1 MLASKKIDELFAE
14 LRTMYDYIVV
24 DSAPVGM
31 VSDTFTLDRI
41 ADATIYV
48 TRVNYSTLDDLRF
61 VENIYDDKRL
71 KKLSVVVNGTASKKG
86 YGYGY
91 AAKPAKK

>member
-1 MLASKKIDELFAE
+1 
-14 LRTMYDYIVV
+14 
-24 DSAPVGM
+24 M

-48 TRVNYSTLDDLRF
+48 TRANYSTISDLRF
-61 VENIYDDKRL
+61 VEDIYNDNRL

-91 AAKPAKK
+91 GRNSKNKL